1 MTEERI
7 DVKSSEDVPGKRKTK
22 KQLLT
27 AFKADLHAAD
37 SLRLEAVQDRDEWKA
52 QYNGEP
58 YGNEEKGKS
67 ELVSRDIKRQDEWQH
82 ASVKDPF
89 VSDQDIIKCKPITFE
104 DVKSAQ
110 QNELVLNYQ
119 FTRQFNR
126 YKFMTDVIKL
136 YYSEGTVIV
145 KTSWCYEDSIE
156 QVEVPKFAIDP
167 MTGEPIQIGVE
178 LVRKLKVLINKPDA
192 EICRLEDIYMDP
204 TAEGDVDRAQFF
216 IHRYESDLSS
226 LRKAKK
232 YKNLNK
238 LAVNMARD
246 NGDFDPTDETEFVFE
261 DQARKKII
269 VHEYWGNY
277 DIKGTGIAVPII
289 CTWVNDTIIQLEDNP
304 YPEQSMPFL
313 VLANNSIPF
322 KLYGE
327 AAAELV
333 GDNQKITTAVKRGI
347 LDNMANSNNAQKG
360 LRTGALDTLNTKRFL
375 NGKNFT
381 FNGST
386 ADFFEGSYNNIP
398 ASVFSVLEMVNNET
412 ESMLGVKDFSAQG
425 GHSLGSTAKAAGGVL
440 DAVSVRKLDIVRN
453 IAENLVKPLMRKWM
467 EYNSEFLQ
475 PEEIVRVTNEEFVE
489 IKRDDL
495 KGMIDI
501 SIQVSTAEDNSA
513 KAQELAFMLQTGQQ
527 SMDEGEVRLI
537 RAEIARL
544 QKMPELAKKIE
555 DYQPPEP
562 DPYIQEMRE
571 LEKQKLM
578 AEIEERLSRARE
590 NEVDLRAKTAKAIL
604 DEARARKLGSDTD
617 MVDLEFTRKAEGK
630 DFDEK
635 MTEKEFDRTTNA
647 GMKIMENKDEK

>member
-1 MTEERI
+1 MTEERTDI
-7 DVKSSEDVPGKRKTK
+7 KNTEDQPGKRKTK

-27 AFKADLHAAD
+27 AFKADLQAAD
-37 SLRLEAVQDRDEWKA
+37 TLRLEAVTDRDNWRS

-67 ELVSRDIKRQDEWQH
+67 AIVSRDIKRQDEWQH

-104 DVKSAQ
+104 DKASAE

-145 KTSWCYEDSIE
+145 KTGWQYEDEVEEI
-156 QVEVPKFAIDP
+156 EVPRYATDP
-167 MTGEPIQIGVE
+167 ITMQPVQVAMD
-178 LVRKLKVLINKPDA
+178 VKKALKVLINKPDA
-192 EICRLEDIYMDP
+192 EICRLEDVYMDP
-204 TAEGDVDRAQFF
+204 TAEGDVDKAQFF

-232 YKNLNK
+232 YKNLKK

-246 NGDFDPTDETEFVFE
+246 AGDFDPTDETEFVFE
-261 DQARKKII
+261 DNARKKII

-277 DIKGTGIAVPII
+277 DIDGTGIAVPIV

-304 YPEQSMPFL
+304 YPDQSMPFL
-313 VLANNSIPF
+313 ILANNSIPF

-327 AAAELV
+327 ANAELV
-333 GDNQKITTAVKRGI
+333 GDNQKVTTAIKRGI

-360 LRTGALDTLNTKRFL
+360 LRTGALDVLNTKRFL

-386 ADFFEGSYNNIP
+386 ADFFEGNYNNIP
-398 ASVFSVLEMVNNET
+398 ASVFQVLEMVNSET

-425 GHSLGSTAKAAGGVL
+425 GSLGSTAKAAGGIL

-453 IAENLVKPLMRKWM
+453 IAENLIKPLMRKWM
-467 EYNSEFLQ
+467 EYNSEFLL
-475 PEEIVRVTNEEFVE
+475 PEEVVRVTNDEFIP

-495 KGMIDI
+495 KGSIDI
-501 SIQVSTAEDNSA
+501 AIQVSTAEDNSA

-527 SMDEGEVRLI
+527 TMDEGEVRLI

-555 DYQPPEP
+555 DFQPPEP
-562 DPYIQEMRE
+562 DPYTLEMRE
-571 LEKQKLM
+571 LEKEKLK

-604 DEARARKLGSDTD
+604 DEAKARDINSGADLKDLDFTKKADGS
-617 MVDLEFTRKAEGK
+617 EFG
-630 DFDEK
+630 EK
-635 MTEKEFDRTTNA
+635 MTEKEFDRTTAA
-647 GMKIMENKDEK
+647 GMKIMESNKKE

>member
-1 MTEERI
+1 MSEE
-7 DVKSSEDVPGKRKTK
+7 PTNKRKTK

-27 AFKADLHAAD
+27 AFKADLQAAD
-37 SLRLEAVQDRDEWKA
+37 TLRLDAVADRDEWRA

-67 ELVSRDIKRQDEWQH
+67 AIVSRDIKRQDEWQH

-89 VSDQDIIKCKPITFE
+89 VSDQDIIKCRPITFE
-104 DVKSAQ
+104 DKAASE

-119 FTRQFNR
+119 FTRQFPR

-136 YYSEGTVIV
+136 YYSEGTVVV
-145 KTSWCYEDSIE
+145 KTSWNYEDTIE
-156 QVEVPKFAIDP
+156 KVEMPTFGIDQI
-167 MTGEPIQIGVE
+167 TGQPEQIGTQ
-178 LVRKLKVLINKPDA
+178 LVRKLKILINKPDA

-204 TAEGDVDRAQFF
+204 TAEGDVDKAQFF

-232 YKNLNK
+232 YKNLKK

-246 NGDFDPTDETEFVFE
+246 EGDFDPTDDTEFVFE
-261 DQARKKII
+261 DNARKKII

-277 DIKGTGIAVPII
+277 DIKGTGIAVPIV

-304 YPEQSMPFL
+304 YPDQSMPFL

-327 AAAELV
+327 ANAELV
-333 GDNQKITTAVKRGI
+333 GDNQKVTTAIKRGI

-360 LRTGALDTLNTKRFL
+360 MRTGALDTLNTKRFL

-386 ADFFEGSYNNIP
+386 ADFYEGSYNNIP
-398 ASVFSVLEMVNNET
+398 NSVFQVLEMVNNET

-425 GHSLGSTAKAAGGVL
+425 GQSLGNTAKAAGGVL
-440 DAVSVRKLDIVRN
+440 DAVSVRKMDIVRN
-453 IAENLVKPLMRKWM
+453 IAENLIKPLMRKWM

-475 PEEIVRVTNEEFVE
+475 PEEVIRVTNDEFVP

-495 KGMIDI
+495 QGSIDI
-501 SIQVSTAEDNSA
+501 SIHVSTAEDNSA
-513 KAQELAFMLQTGQQ
+513 KAQELVFMMQTGQQ
-527 SMDEGEVRLI
+527 TMDEGETRLI

-555 DYQPPEP
+555 EYKPEP
-562 DPYIQEMRE
+562 DPYVEEMKH
-571 LEKQKLM
+571 LEKEKLK

-590 NEVDLRAKTAKAIL
+590 NAVDMRAKTAKAIL
-604 DEARARKLGSDTD
+604 DEARAR
-617 MVDLEFTRKAEGK
+617 DLNSGADLKDLDFTRKADGSE
-630 DFDEK
+630 FDEK
-635 MTEKEFDRTTNA
+635 MTEKEHDRTTAA
-647 GMKIMENKDEK
+647 GIKSMDVKNKKVD